1 MAEFDGTV
9 NVGKYTTR
17 DSMGSFVLFCFF
29 EWRCFLYCIHSEHVS
44 TMGIF
49 AREMMDEIPKKH
61 IVGQSIWMLDTG
73 R

>member
-1 MAEFDGTV
+1 
-9 NVGKYTTR
+9 
-17 DSMGSFVLFCFF
+17 MGSFVLFCFF

-61 IVGQSIWMLDTG
+61 IVGQSIWMLDTV